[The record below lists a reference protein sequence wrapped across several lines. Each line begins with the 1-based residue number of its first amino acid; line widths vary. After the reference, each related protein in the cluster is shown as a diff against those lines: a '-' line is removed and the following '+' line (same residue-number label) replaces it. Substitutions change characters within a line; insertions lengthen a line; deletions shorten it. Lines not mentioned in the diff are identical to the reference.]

1 MGTKIVDSR
10 YINGVD
16 EIRKIKNK
24 YKETLNCFADLP
36 DYNRKRAE
44 RRFLILR
51 EFEEYFSVNEKKRL
65 GKKYKVHVARKI
77 FCKQKGISLSTF
89 LNWRRLEKKY
99 GIIGLVPHYGTKR
112 SKTGEIIFTIKDNI
126 AKPPQSHSITAIIK
140 FDIYRPVNC
149 IQAII
154 KLIENQ
160 HDFPEARKAASLAPF
175 KFILSFSK
183 PHFFKPQSLPLAP
196 HEIRKLERY
205 KTKTHRNHWAKAVAL
220 LMAHKGCTV
229 FEIAIA
235 AGRSTNTIYN
245 WFRQYKKNG
254 LSFIETKVA
263 QKRRAKMWQVRTT
276 RIVDILHT
284 PPMTYNIN
292 RTSWTYDTII
302 KAYLAVH
309 GEPLPK
315 SALKRVIKE
324 TKYTWRHARKVLTS
338 PDPNYKKKVEKVLS
352 VLRNT
357 QEDEAFFFIDEFG
370 PYQVKKYGGQAL
382 TDKEVLRIIP
392 NRSTKKGKV
401 QAIAALE
408 AFTNQ
413 LSWQFID
420 HKDTEAVISLLV
432 MLRKKYSE
440 KRKLF
445 ITWDTIATHQSNLLS
460 RWIEKNNT
468 DSIKKANGPIIKVVP
483 LPSKAQF
490 LNVIESVFGG
500 MKKAVIYNSDY
511 SSRKEMEE
519 AIHRHFLER
528 NIFFKKNPKRVGHKI
543 WDKEDFDL
551 DRLHGGLFKKM

>member
-1 MGTKIVDSR
+1 
-10 YINGVD
+10 
-16 EIRKIKNK
+16 
-24 YKETLNCFADLP
+24 
-36 DYNRKRAE
+36 
-44 RRFLILR
+44 
-51 EFEEYFSVNEKKRL
+51 
-65 GKKYKVHVARKI
+65 
-77 FCKQKGISLSTF
+77 
-89 LNWRRLEKKY
+89 
-99 GIIGLVPHYGTKR
+99 
-112 SKTGEIIFTIKDNI
+112 
-126 AKPPQSHSITAIIK
+126 
-140 FDIYRPVNC
+140 
-149 IQAII
+149 
-154 KLIENQ
+154 
-160 HDFPEARKAASLAPF
+160 
-175 KFILSFSK
+175 
-183 PHFFKPQSLPLAP
+183 
-196 HEIRKLERY
+196 
-205 KTKTHRNHWAKAVAL
+205 
-220 LMAHKGCTV
+220 
-229 FEIAIA
+229 
-235 AGRSTNTIYN
+235 
-245 WFRQYKKNG
+245 
-254 LSFIETKVA
+254 
-263 QKRRAKMWQVRTT
+263 
-276 RIVDILHT
+276 
-284 PPMTYNIN
+284 
-292 RTSWTYDTII
+292 
-302 KAYLAVH
+302 
-309 GEPLPK
+309 
-315 SALKRVIKE
+315 
-324 TKYTWRHARKVLTS
+324 
-338 PDPNYKKKVEKVLS
+338 
-352 VLRNT
+352 
-357 QEDEAFFFIDEFG
+357 
-370 PYQVKKYGGQAL
+370 VKKYGGQAL